1 MAAILLE
8 NVPDSIHSAL
18 KERAEA
24 NNRSLDAE
32 ALASVEIV
40 EPRPENSARR
50 NIDRMPIT
58 LSNEWSWDARQ
69 SVRTCNSNDAHRR
82 IL

>member
-8 NVPDSIHSAL
+8 NVRDSIHSAL

-32 ALASVEIV
+32 ALAWLEIAL
-40 EPRPENSARR
+40 RPENSARG
-50 NIDRMPIT
+50 NIDRMRIT
-58 LSNEWSWDARQ
+58 LSNESLWDALH
-69 SVRTCNSNDAHRR
+69 SVRT
-82 IL
+82 

>member
-8 NVPDSIHSAL
+8 NVRDSIPSAL

-32 ALASVEIV
+32 ALACLEIV
-40 EPRPENSARR
+40 LRPENSARR
-50 NIDRMPIT
+50 NVDRTPIT
-58 LSNEWSWDARQ
+58 LSNESLWEALH
-69 SVRTCNSNDAHRR
+69 SVRT
-82 IL
+82 

>member
-8 NVPDSIHSAL
+8 NVRDSIHSAL

-32 ALASVEIV
+32 ALAWLEIAL
-40 EPRPENSARR
+40 RPENSGRG
-50 NIDRMPIT
+50 NINRMRIT
-58 LSNEWSWDARQ
+58 LSNESLWDALH
-69 SVRTCNSNDAHRR
+69 SVRT
-82 IL
+82 

>member
-18 KERAEA
+18 KERVET

-32 ALASVEIV
+32 PLACLGDRTASRELNKTLH
-40 EPRPENSARR
+40 RPH
-50 NIDRMPIT
+50 
-58 LSNEWSWDARQ
+58 
-69 SVRTCNSNDAHRR
+69 AHYAFEGVVVGCTPSSPHMKQ
-82 IL
+82 

>member
-8 NVPDSIHSAL
+8 NVRDSIHSAL

-32 ALASVEIV
+32 ALACLEIAL
-40 EPRPENSARR
+40 RPENSARG
-50 NIDRMPIT
+50 NIDRMRIT
-58 LSNEWSWDARQ
+58 FSNESLWDALH
-69 SVRTCNSNDAHRR
+69 SVRT
-82 IL
+82 

>member
-32 ALASVEIV
+32 ALASLEIAL
-40 EPRPENSARR
+40 RPENSARR
-50 NIDRMPIT
+50 NIDRMPNT
-58 LSNEWSWDARQ
+58 LSNESLWDARQ
-69 SVRTCNSNDAHRR
+69 SVRT
-82 IL
+82 

>member
-8 NVPDSIHSAL
+8 NVRDSIHSAL

-32 ALASVEIV
+32 ALACLEIV
-40 EPRPENSARR
+40 LRRENSARR
-50 NIDRMPIT
+50 NVDRMPIT
-58 LSNEWSWDARQ
+58 LSNESLWEALH
-69 SVRTCNSNDAHRR
+69 SVRT
-82 IL
+82 

>member
-8 NVPDSIHSAL
+8 NVRDSIHSAL

-32 ALASVEIV
+32 ALACLEIALG
-40 EPRPENSARR
+40 PENSARG
-50 NIDRMPIT
+50 NIDRMRIT
-58 LSNEWSWDARQ
+58 LSNESLWDALH
-69 SVRTCNSNDAHRR
+69 SVRT
-82 IL
+82 